1 MATVGTANYKY
12 EVVESW
18 GTLPQ
23 GWTFGNVGT
32 VAVDSQDRVYAFQ
45 RKDPPIFVFDRE
57 GNFLNSWGNG
67 AVVMG
72 HGLFIGPDDMVYLT
86 DKSDHVTMK
95 YTLDG
100 KPLLVLGKRGQPS
113 DTGCEESGGKVLRP
127 GGPFNM
133 PCQMV
138 LSPSGELYVSD
149 GYRNCRI
156 HRFTPQGH
164 LIASWGN
171 PGKVAPGEFHAP
183 HCVWVDK
190 EGTVFVC
197 DRDNSRIQVFSATG
211 EFITM
216 WTENIYRPTSIYMD
230 AEETVYITEL
240 SPEGDHAQKGGKISI
255 WEKQGN
261 NLTRWDAPS
270 SHWVYGDSR
279 GNLYVAEAGAIKI
292 KKYLRKP

>member
-1 MATVGTANYKY
+1 MVTVGATKYTY
-12 EVVESW
+12 EVIESW
-18 GTLPQ
+18 GVLPE

-45 RKDPPIFVFDRE
+45 RKDPPMLVFDRE

-67 AVVMG
+67 AMVMA
-72 HGLFIGPDDMVYLT
+72 HGLYIGPDDMVYLT
-86 DKSDHVTMK
+86 DTGDHVTMK

-100 KPLLVLGKRGQPS
+100 KPLLILGNRGQPS
-113 DTGCEESGGKVLRP
+113 DTGCEEAGGKVLRP

-133 PCQMV
+133 PAQMV
-138 LSPSGELYVSD
+138 SSPSGELYVAD

-156 HRFTPQGH
+156 HRFTSQGR

-197 DRDNSRIQVFSATG
+197 DRDKTAGSRFSQPQGSSWPCGLRTFTGPHPSTSTLRRPCTSPSFPPRETTPRGAARSAFGTSRAT
-211 EFITM
+211 T
-216 WTENIYRPTSIYMD
+216 
-230 AEETVYITEL
+230 
-240 SPEGDHAQKGGKISI
+240 
-255 WEKQGN
+255 
-261 NLTRWDAPS
+261 
-270 SHWVYGDSR
+270 
-279 GNLYVAEAGAIKI
+279 
-292 KKYLRKP
+292 